1 MPILAITPPLTTT
14 TITWAIA
21 QLLADAGVGVW
32 RTGGLAYT
40 ASEAGIFYGPL
51 LTQPDRAI
59 GITVYAQT
67 DDIVTGRKDRYVQVR
82 YRGAKGA
89 PNGADVLAD
98 AGFNALHGTYRTS
111 GIARI
116 TRTSTAPLGADSNG
130 RQERADNYQ
139 LILDNHLEA
148 SP

>member
-14 TITWAIA
+14 TITWAVA

-32 RTGGLAYT
+32 RTGGLYL
-40 ASEAGIFYGPL
+40 ASEVGVFYGAIGAA
-51 LTQPDRAI
+51 PDRAV
-59 GITVYAQT
+59 GVTVYAQT

-98 AGFNALHGTYRTS
+98 AGFDALHGTYRTS